1 MGLRWVVMFP
11 TRRGDT
17 REKGYFE
24 SLKMSVFW
32 PPEFETPAKLI
43 SSMNPTDGTR
53 ERQCPF
59 TSRDQL

>member
-1 MGLRWVVMFP
+1 MFP